1 MKKLSMILIVFFI
14 FGLSATGYSSEG
26 CLLFNG
32 TFERSTKTSATSV
45 LSVKDSEAQIGQ
57 FKAVDG
63 GALVKVY
70 NGAQEDEAQK
80 VSSATIFINGKKVIG
95 PSNFNQNMDYIE
107 KMVEVNGGDNSLE
120 VSLKSKPGGKIKV
133 EIVQPNVLALSALN
147 GRSVASVC
155 SGDSTHPDKVIGKIS
170 YVENTQLMDLAVSPD
185 GAYLY
190 LTDASDSTV
199 KVLQTS
205 SMSDDPQTVDPSSVP
220 TIPVGLYPHGVAV
233 APDGHYVYVC
243 NVYSHTVSVIQK
255 SDSGYTVLDPIK
267 IDKYPFGVAVAPD
280 DGQHIYVCSNIYLDS
295 STVSVIQKSDAE
307 QPDYTVTPINGFDR
321 ARYLTVAPDGQHVY
335 LCGSDSNTVSAINTS
350 DKAVTMI
357 SVGNKHRGIGVTP
370 NGIVYVSNPDDGTVS
385 AIKASDIENGSYN
398 PDDPGNKTI
407 SVGLYPTGVAVTPGG
422 NYVYV
427 SNFGDDTVS
436 VIQTSNNT
444 VNTITDVGDG
454 PDAITVSSDGAYV
467 YVGLTYDNMIT
478 VIGKSDGT

>member
-1 MKKLSMILIVFFI
+1 MKKLRMILIVFFI

-32 TFERSTKTSATSV
+32 TFERSTKTSTANV
-45 LSVKDSEAQIGQ
+45 LSVKNSETQIGQ

-63 GALVKVY
+63 GVLVKVY
-70 NGAQEDEAQK
+70 NGAQEDDAQK

-155 SGDSTHPDKVIGKIS
+155 SGDSAHPDTVIGKIS
-170 YVENTQLMDLAVSPD
+170 SVVNTQLMDLAVSPD

-190 LTDASDSTV
+190 VTDNNDFTV

-205 SMSDDPQTVDPSSVP
+205 SMSVDPSSVP

-233 APDGHYVYVC
+233 APDGQHIYVC
-243 NVYSHTVSVIQK
+243 NVYSGTVSVIQK
-255 SDSGYTVLDPIK
+255 SDSGYTVSAT
-267 IDKYPFGVAVAPD
+267 IDVRESAKYPYGVAMTPD
-280 DGQHIYVCSNIYLDS
+280 GIVYVSNLYSGSGTVTVIDTS
-295 STVSVIQKSDAE
+295 DNTVS
-307 QPDYTVTPINGFDR
+307 PINGFDKP
-321 ARYLTVAPDGQHVY
+321 RYLTVAPDGQHVY
-335 LCGSDSNTVSAINTS
+335 ACGSDSNTVSAINTS
-350 DKAVTMI
+350 NKAVTMI
-357 SVGNKHRGIGVTP
+357 SVGTTHRGIGVTP
-370 NGIVYVSNPDDGTVS
+370 DGIVYVSNQDDGTVS

-398 PDDPGNKTI
+398 PDDPDNTTI
-407 SVGLYPTGVAVTPGG
+407 SVGSCPTGVAVMPGG
-422 NYVYV
+422 KYVYV

-436 VIQTSNNT
+436 VIQTSDNT
-444 VNTITDVGDG
+444 VKTITDVGDG
-454 PDAITVSSDGAYV
+454 PDAITVSPDGAYV
-467 YVGLTYDNMIT
+467 YVGNAYANTIT
-478 VIGKSDGT
+478 VIGNSDGT

>member
-1 MKKLSMILIVFFI
+1 MKKLRMILIVFFI
-14 FGLSATGYSSEG
+14 FGLSATGYSSEE

-32 TFERSTKTSATSV
+32 TFERSTKTSSTSV
-45 LSVKDSEAQIGQ
+45 LSVKNSEAQIGQ

-133 EIVQPNVLALSALN
+133 EIVQPLALSALN

-155 SGDSTHPDKVIGKIS
+155 SGDSAHPDKVIGKIS
-170 YVENTQLMDLAVSPD
+170 SVYGTVLRDLAVSPD

-190 LTDASDSTV
+190 LTDASDFTV

-205 SMSDDPQTVDPSSVP
+205 NMSDDPQPADPSSVP
-220 TIPVGLYPHGVAV
+220 TIPVGLNPYGVAV
-233 APDGHYVYVC
+233 SPDGQYVYVC

-255 SDSGYTVLDPIK
+255 SEFGYTVLDPIN
-267 IDKYPFGVAVAPD
+267 IARFPFGVAVAPN
-280 DGQHIYVCSNIYLDS
+280 DGQHIYVCNNIYFDS
-295 STVSVIQKSDAE
+295 STVSVIQKSGS
-307 QPDYTVTPINGFDR
+307 DYTVTPINGFDKP
-321 ARYLTVAPDGQHVY
+321 RYLTVSPDGQHVY

-427 SNFGDDTVS
+427 SNFGDGTVS
-436 VIQTSNNT
+436 VIHTSDNT
-444 VNTITDVGDG
+444 VINTIKDVGDG

-467 YVGLTYDNMIT
+467 YVGLAYDILIT
-478 VIGKSDGT
+478 VIGKSDGP